1 MIGLKLISW
10 QACDKNGEL
19 ISGMLVA
26 KNKTQVQQILLQRSL
41 IPVNIYFQ
49 YFKLQYFTQQSLPDF
64 FFSNF
69 PCYWLM
75 G

>member
-26 KNKTQVQQILLQRSL
+26 KNKTQVQEILLERSL
-41 IPVNIYFQ
+41 IPVNISYQ
-49 YFKLQYFTQQSLPDF
+49 YFRLSHFSHQSLPDF

-69 PCYWLM
+69 HCYCQM
-75 G
+75 V